1 MSNGNGSFHCVVWC
15 VHVVMRA
22 AKSQW
27 RKTIFFYFSK
37 KKRYAKHVHANC
49 RTFRDRE
56 HTATASV
63 LDSCACP
70 QADRAQSR
78 MVCDALLMALAALRG
93 LLEGLPAVLLHQD
106 HARVAWS
113 PRDERAPRVVAV
125 DIFVVG
131 DALALEA
138 HEPDGPPPPEGGT
151 YVFRATR
158 SVLNKR
164 GQEQHPTG
172 QVARAAE
179 TAD

>member
-15 VHVVMRA
+15 VHVVRGEITV
-22 AKSQW
+22 AKN
-27 RKTIFFYFSK
+27 IFFLLFE

-113 PRDERAPRVVAV
+113 PRAPRVVAV

-158 SVLNKR
+158 SVLK
-164 GQEQHPTG
+164 
-172 QVARAAE
+172 ARPGAASYRSSC
-179 TAD
+179 TRC